1 MQPAKLLSGQITRIF
16 ALLILLVPIAGC
28 AQLKEFFGFVTK
40 IDVTFEASSDLNPT
54 PEGRPSPIVV
64 RMYEFNDAK
73 EFKGADFFAIY
84 EKENATIGQAIL
96 AKDELEFRPGDE
108 KHIERKT
115 KPETQ
120 FIGIIA
126 AYRDLDNAKWRA
138 IIPLANEKTN
148 SVIVHLG
155 SAGLQVS
162 RQ

>member
-1 MQPAKLLSGQITRIF
+1 MQPVKRVTGRPAVVFTLLF
-16 ALLILLVPIAGC
+16 LLISLAGC
-28 AQLKEFFGFVTK
+28 APTKEFFGFVTK

-138 IIPLANEKTN
+138 IIPLSSEKTN
-148 SVIVHLG
+148 SMIVHLG